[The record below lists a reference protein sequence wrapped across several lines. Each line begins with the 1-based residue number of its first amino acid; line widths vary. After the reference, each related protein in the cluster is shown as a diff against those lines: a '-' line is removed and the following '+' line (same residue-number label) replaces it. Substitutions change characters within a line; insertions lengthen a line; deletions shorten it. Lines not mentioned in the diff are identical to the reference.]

1 MSNKVLLS
9 SNNVKPSL
17 KIRKTF
23 PNKILEKDKENQNN
37 MRIFLL
43 RKKLF
48 VISERKSYF
57 PYLQCLTFAPSRFY
71 RHYCCIKRD
80 LVMIFLLELKGPKNC

>member
-1 MSNKVLLS
+1 MMLTIVVCKKKLCKNVITPNRFMSNKVLLS

-43 RKKLF
+43 RNKTLCHF
-48 VISERKSYF
+48 
-57 PYLQCLTFAPSRFY
+57 
-71 RHYCCIKRD
+71 
-80 LVMIFLLELKGPKNC
+80 